1 VSENAHNYISGAP
14 WARRTI
20 YWRFLLVLVYAGT
33 IFMLSSIPGKDLPSI
48 RVSDKL
54 LHTVEFGGFALL
66 LYRALRVL
74 APTQSRHFIALIS
87 VVITV
92 CYGVVD
98 EAHQLLVAQRVADL
112 ADLAADGL
120 GAGLA
125 VWGWSTAEYHWP
137 WLQ

>member
-1 VSENAHNYISGAP
+1 
-14 WARRTI
+14 
-20 YWRFLLVLVYAGT
+20 
-33 IFMLSSIPGKDLPSI
+33 
-48 RVSDKL
+48 VSDKL
-54 LHTVEFGGFALL
+54 LHAVEFGGLALL

-74 APTQSRHFIALIS
+74 APQSRRYMALIS

-92 CYGVVD
+92 CYGAVD
-98 EAHQLLVAQRVADL
+98 EAHQLLVAQRMADL

-125 VWGWSTAEYHWP
+125 VWGWSTVEHHWP